1 LSVVLRVKGALE
13 STHRGSEV
21 EESKSRNKREQQN
34 KKPMERTVFMAGTKQ
49 VERMERQ

>member
-1 LSVVLRVKGALE
+1 VVLLRVKGALE

-34 KKPMERTVFMAGTKQ
+34 KKPMEITVFMAGWHQTS
-49 VERMERQ
+49 